1 MPGRLASRSKNSSQ
15 RKCRLRPQRLSSILE
30 SPGDMTM
37 SFYDRLMAETSKDR
51 DAFLAIPIVQRAIRN
66 GAPRGLYLDFLAEAY
81 HHVKHTFPLLALAAS
96 RTLDERYQE
105 ALVEYM
111 EEERGHEKWI
121 LDDIHALG
129 GDPDTVRDGQ
139 GRPACR
145 IMVGYAY
152 YAIEHISPYAFLG
165 SVHVLEGMSVLLAD
179 QVADAMKASLGLE
192 SDTGFTYLRSHGSLD
207 AEHVAFFR
215 TLVDGF
221 DDPKTQRIIVD
232 NAAVFYRLYGA
243 IFQDLGARAE
253 L

>member
-1 MPGRLASRSKNSSQ
+1 MSFYERLVTETADSRNAFLSIPLVGSTLRSGASRS
-15 RKCRLRPQRLSSILE
+15 
-30 SPGDMTM
+30 
-37 SFYDRLMAETSKDR
+37 
-51 DAFLAIPIVQRAIRN
+51 
-66 GAPRGLYLDFLAEAY
+66 LYLDFLAEAY

-96 RTLDERYQE
+96 RTSDLRYQD

-111 EEERGHEKWI
+111 EEERGHEQWI
-121 LDDIHALG
+121 LNDIRALG

-139 GRPACR
+139 GGPACR

-192 SDTGFTYLRSHGSLD
+192 SETGFTYLRTHGSLD
-207 AEHVAFFR
+207 SEHVAFFR

-221 DDPKTQRIIVD
+221 DDRKTQRVIID
-232 NAAVFYRLYGA
+232 NATIFYRLYGS
-243 IFQDLGARAE
+243 IFHDLGARAE
-253 L
+253 LSNAA